1 MEITYSKK
9 GCKKVFKTY
18 KHQVATIQK
27 AVAAQLTQQFATD
40 FAKTKLATRIPVAG
54 TKCYECR
61 VNPPQL
67 PAMRVAFTRHGAGA
81 TVEYLTTNI
90 TKADFTQ
97 ELEQFLG
104 GK

>member
-27 AVAAQLTQQFATD
+27 AVAAQLTQQFATN

-61 VNPPQL
+61 VNRCGWPSPGM
-67 PAMRVAFTRHGAGA
+67 A
-81 TVEYLTTNI
+81 LTQPWST
-90 TKADFTQ
+90 
-97 ELEQFLG
+97 
-104 GK
+104 